1 MNDVPVGSFGQLDAQ
16 TLTNLLTDPRQSSE
30 THRQAC
36 NALANIKPDERRSRL
51 IDVMQTMVS
60 EAGKYDTDVMMS
72 VVDLLGTD
80 PHPDA
85 TVAMVQVLPDILTT
99 AVEHPDALP
108 APFRQYFYSALMT
121 RFREDDLAAWAR
133 LLPQLKAKTLVAAL
147 LDPVGAPL
155 AAIEPLTLISRLGEP
170 ERTRA
175 LISAIAGLARYET
188 GRPVIDE
195 AGMLLTESSD
205 RRQLEHG
212 VGLLEERWRGAK
224 RAGREVEA
232 DNLEAALALIDT
244 RPRSASERLMGRRP
258 WAS

>member
-1 MNDVPVGSFGQLDAQ
+1 MNDAPAGSFSTLDAQ
-16 TLTNLLTDPRQSSE
+16 TLTNLLTDPHQSTE
-30 THRQAC
+30 IHRRAC
-36 NALANIKPDERRSRL
+36 NALADIKPDERRNRL
-51 IDVMQTMVS
+51 INVMQTMVA
-60 EAGKYDTDVMMS
+60 EAGLYDTDVMMS

-85 TVAMVQVLPDILTT
+85 TVAMVQVLPDILST

-147 LDPVGAPL
+147 LDPVGEPL
-155 AAIEPLTLISRLGEP
+155 AAIEPLTLISRLDEP

-175 LISAIAGLARYET
+175 LISAVAGLARYDT
-188 GRPVIDE
+188 GRPAIDE
-195 AGMLLTESSD
+195 ASMLLAESSD
-205 RRQLEHG
+205 KQQLEHG
-212 VGLLEERWRGAK
+212 ASVLEERWRSAK
-224 RAGREVEA
+224 RSGRDVEA
-232 DNLEAALALIDT
+232 ANLEAALAMIDT
-244 RPRSASERLMGRRP
+244 RPRTASERLMGRRP

>member
-1 MNDVPVGSFGQLDAQ
+1 MNDAPAGSFRTLDAQ
-16 TLTNLLTDPRQSSE
+16 TLTNLLTDPYQSPDI
-30 THRQAC
+30 HRRAC
-36 NALANIKPDERRSRL
+36 NALADVKPDERRNRL
-51 IDVMQTMVS
+51 ISVMQTMIA

-80 PHPDA
+80 PHADA
-85 TVAMVQVLPDILTT
+85 TVALVQVLPDILTT

-155 AAIEPLTLISRLGEP
+155 AAIEPLTLISRLDEP

-188 GRPVIDE
+188 GRPNINE
-195 AGMLLTESSD
+195 AAMLLTEASD

-212 VGLLEERWRGAK
+212 IDVLEERWRNAK
-224 RAGREVEA
+224 RGGRDVEA
-232 DNLEAALALIDT
+232 SNLEAALSIVDSRQRT
-244 RPRSASERLMGRRP
+244 TSERLMGRRP
-258 WAS
+258 WAP